1 MSISIDTRKAYN
13 ELLVRAKNMAVI
25 RSTAL
30 LVNWDS
36 ETYMPPRGI
45 GIRSEQ
51 MALLDLIVHRELLDR
66 KFAKLLL
73 TVEFDKNLET
83 LSFAE
88 RRNLQ
93 LLRRAYDESAKLP
106 EKLVT
111 ELARQQTLSVGSWKR
126 AKAAKDY
133 SIFKPDLSKNIEL
146 KKELAG
152 ILMAVKGTKT
162 DYDALVDS
170 FEPGLTSDIISE
182 VFSNMKRG
190 LISIMKKIER
200 SGTKPDLS
208 ILHRPVTIAA
218 QKRISKALMDY
229 IRFET
234 SGENS
239 GGRLDESEHPFTN
252 GYYEDVRI
260 TTHYYP
266 ERFTTSMFSVLH
278 EGGHALYEQNIPID
292 WIYQPIGSSSSYGV
306 HESQSRFVENII
318 GRSPEYLSHFLPKM
332 RRLTGKVLTGV
343 KLSDFILA
351 VNNVEPSKI
360 RTEADEVTYG
370 LHVIIRFE
378 IEKDIFAGKVDVN
391 ELPQIW
397 NEKYS
402 KYLGIDVENDSEGLM
417 QDIHWSSGMFGY
429 FPSYALGNIYGG
441 MFLSKMNK
449 DLPTWKTS
457 IRAGDFAPVKDW
469 FVTNIHTKGD
479 LYDPVALVKIV
490 TGNDLSIEPFIEY
503 LNKKFGGIYGF

>member
-1 MSISIDTRKAYN
+1 
-13 ELLVRAKNMAVI
+13 
-25 RSTAL
+25 
-30 LVNWDS
+30 
-36 ETYMPPRGI
+36 
-45 GIRSEQ
+45 
-51 MALLDLIVHRELLDR
+51 
-66 KFAKLLL
+66 
-73 TVEFDKNLET
+73 
-83 LSFAE
+83 
-88 RRNLQ
+88 
-93 LLRRAYDESAKLP
+93 
-106 EKLVT
+106 
-111 ELARQQTLSVGSWKR
+111 
-126 AKAAKDY
+126 
-133 SIFKPDLSKNIEL
+133 
-146 KKELAG
+146 
-152 ILMAVKGTKT
+152 
-162 DYDALVDS
+162 
-170 FEPGLTSDIISE
+170 
-182 VFSNMKRG
+182 
-190 LISIMKKIER
+190 
-200 SGTKPDLS
+200 
-208 ILHRPVTIAA
+208 
-218 QKRISKALMDY
+218 
-229 IRFET
+229 
-234 SGENS
+234 
-239 GGRLDESEHPFTN
+239 
-252 GYYEDVRI
+252 
-260 TTHYYP
+260 
-266 ERFTTSMFSVLH
+266 
-278 EGGHALYEQNIPID
+278 
-292 WIYQPIGSSSSYGV
+292 
-306 HESQSRFVENII
+306 
-318 GRSPEYLSHFLPKM
+318 M